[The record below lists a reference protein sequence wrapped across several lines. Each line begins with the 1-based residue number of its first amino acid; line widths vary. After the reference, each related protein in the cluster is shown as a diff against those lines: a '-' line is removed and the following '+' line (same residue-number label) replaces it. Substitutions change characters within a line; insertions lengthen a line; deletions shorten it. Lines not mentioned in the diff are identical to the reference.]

1 MLMNGM
7 LQSFGLKVEYFEY
20 LLLRVVNDYFLDVY
34 NSILDL
40 SKRLQFEDVDK
51 SLISDIP
58 LSEDSSRTNSNQ
70 FIFSLLHCNNLSL
83 VDIPMG
89 SFCFFS

>member
-20 LLLRVVNDYFLDVY
+20 LLLRVVNDYFLDVD

-51 SLISDIP
+51 SLISDVP
-58 LSEDSSRTNSNQ
+58 LS
-70 FIFSLLHCNNLSL
+70 
-83 VDIPMG
+83 
-89 SFCFFS
+89 